1 MLLDGRIV
9 FIVGGLHPPWNGL
22 VTEENYAGNKDP
34 IRGNRCNAQPR
45 IGIQCTAV
53 KRTDSEEPI
62 NMNRTKYVI
71 LGGGMVA
78 GYAAKELVERG
89 LKPGELTIVSSDSA
103 LPYERPPLS
112 KGFLAG
118 KDSLDGI
125 LINPAEWYREHGIDV
140 KLRTVVAKVDAS
152 SKSLQTSSGEQ
163 LGFENLLIA
172 TGAQP
177 RKLDC
182 PGKDLEGI
190 YYLRSMS
197 DSESI
202 RAKASIAKSAVVIGG
217 GFIGMEVASV
227 LAQKNVE
234 TTLVIREDR
243 VWSRVFSPEIS
254 AFFDKYYSSRGVHV
268 VKNTGV
274 DALNGTGSVHSAKLS
289 NGQEIACDLVVAGI
303 GVTPTIGSFGHNLR
317 VENGFVVNE
326 FLETGAAGIY
336 AAGDVANY
344 PDRIFGKRRRFEH
357 WDNAVSQGQHWSRV
371 VTGDRQPFVHV
382 PYFFSDVFDL
392 AYELWGDSDGAEE
405 VVIRGDAHTSS
416 FSAWWL
422 KDSRVVAAF
431 VMNRPDEERNVAPE
445 WIRTGHEVSAT
456 NLADAKQPLS
466 QAA

>member
-1 MLLDGRIV
+1 
-9 FIVGGLHPPWNGL
+9 
-22 VTEENYAGNKDP
+22 
-34 IRGNRCNAQPR
+34 
-45 IGIQCTAV
+45 
-53 KRTDSEEPI
+53 
-62 NMNRTKYVI
+62 MNRAKYVI

-89 LKPGELTIVSSDSA
+89 LKPGELAIISSDSA

-118 KDSLDGI
+118 KDTADGI
-125 LINPAEWYREHGIDV
+125 LINQAEWYREHGIDV
-140 KLRTVVAKVDAS
+140 KLRTLVAKVDAN
-152 SKSLQTSSGEQ
+152 SKSLKISSGEQ
-163 LGFENLLIA
+163 INFENLLIA

-177 RKLDC
+177 RKLD
-182 PGKDLEGI
+182 GAGSDLAGVF
-190 YYLRSMS
+190 YLRSMS
-197 DSESI
+197 DSETI
-202 RAKASIAKSAVVIGG
+202 RSKAADAKKAVVIGG

-227 LAQKNVE
+227 LAQKNIE

-254 AFFDKYYSSRGVHV
+254 AFFDNYYSSRGVRI
-268 VKNTGV
+268 VKNTGTA
-274 DALNGTGSVHSAKLS
+274 ALNGDGSVCSAKLS
-289 NGQEIACDLVVAGI
+289 NGQEVECDLVVAGI
-303 GVTPTIGSFGHNLR
+303 GVSPVTESFEHNLR

-326 FLETGAAGIY
+326 FLETEVPGIY

-344 PDRIFGKRRRFEH
+344 PDRIFTKRRRVEH
-357 WDNAVSQGQHWSRV
+357 WDNAVSQGQHWARV

-392 AYELWGDSDGAEE
+392 SYELWGDSDGADG

-422 KDSRVVAAF
+422 KDSRVVSVF

-445 WIRTGHEVSAT
+445 WIKTGHKVVASR
-456 NLADAKQPLS
+456 LADAGQPLS